1 MSDNLRSCA
10 SCAEDLITFEA
21 EHRESDQPSEII
33 EGSNGTA
40 GIFRTSSET
49 RRKRF
54 PRLRG
59 KINVR
64 SPEEREQRDSYAKE
78 KKNASRRVEEYIRN
92 NSFDKMSGWLKF
104 RCAVF
109 HKMWIKFYCVLKP
122 GFLVVYK
129 DEHMQR
135 RVGWVGTILLSS
147 LYIIQRPTQRGG
159 FCFKFIHCLRKSI
172 WVNKGPKKLQ
182 PVGNFKGLNLPL
194 TSVIIRADSEEI
206 GKQWF
211 DAMRS
216 MCLASIYD
224 NISERTHDDKD
235 IEEFIVQ
242 PSSASA
248 SSDEEDE
255 DDEKII
261 EGNQINSEDSIE
273 IDQSACSEQIH
284 EETMYVKDNE
294 EPLPHLKSDLKS
306 VGNEIGSG
314 KLDILVSLA
323 RQVKPNQPLSRI
335 VIPPFVNY
343 PKSFLD
349 KLQDMFYRVD
359 LIAQMT
365 RADTPRER
373 MELFAKFMLWLQN
386 FHPTREM
393 KKYYNSVLGEKSRCY
408 FQHPNGS
415 RTHFIAEEVTH
426 HPPASAIYCVN
437 KQEGF
442 SIRVLMEF
450 EVRFQVYYVRSNIK
464 GGVEVTLDNLNEKY
478 TASLPDLIVNNI
490 FLGQFRIDFEGPLT
504 LACKQTD
511 YKCQIDF
518 KTRWTPWGRES
529 QFHRIKAKLYDS
541 DGTEVLQAEG
551 HWNSAVYTKAQ
562 NGKSELFWKADKSAM
577 LDKYIVHTSDLDE
590 YESSRLW
597 CGLTDALFRGDE
609 EEAIIQKTLVEQA
622 QRDLRALRE
631 QMGED
636 YKPAL
641 MALEEE
647 PAADSRIP
655 PLYNYVHRSDSKWD
669 PYNDEY
675 QYEHNF
681 IIKTHKRN
689 KPSSSAGIGTK
700 ISKDKKFVGA
710 FGDSTSSRGESSRV
724 NRSLSKSSKERN
736 DEYAKLT
743 DSLEGQN
750 SIKAQM
756 DSIQKALQTLQEGLK
771 TIERRT
777 DHVSTH
783 LGSVPVA
790 GAGGTS
796 VVDHNNRPSNHVP
809 KLLVEDKNSRT
820 TTNGGRGGNGNGLS
834 WTSIVFCMLCALF
847 CILYTYYFQ
856 RS

>member
-1 MSDNLRSCA
+1 MSENLRSCA

-33 EGSNGTA
+33 DGSNGAA
-40 GIFRTSSET
+40 GILRTSSET

-59 KINVR
+59 KTTIR
-64 SPEEREQRDSYAKE
+64 SPEERQQRDSYAKE

-182 PVGNFKGLNLPL
+182 PVGNLKGLNLPL

-211 DAMRS
+211 ESMKS
-216 MCLASIYD
+216 MCLASMYD
-224 NISERTHDDKD
+224 NISERTNDDKD

-248 SSDEEDE
+248 SSDEEDD

-261 EGNQINSEDSIE
+261 EANQMNSEDSVE

-294 EPLPHLKSDLKS
+294 EPLPHLKTDLKS

-359 LIAQMT
+359 LIAEMT
-365 RADTPRER
+365 RAESPRDR
-373 MELFAKFMLWLQN
+373 MELFAKFMLWLNN

-464 GGVEVTLDNLNEKY
+464 GGVEVTLHNLNEKY
-478 TASLPDLIVNNI
+478 TASFPDLIVNNI

-504 LACKQTD
+504 LSCKQTG
-511 YKCQIDF
+511 YRCQIDF

-529 QFHRIKAKLYDS
+529 QFHRIKAKLYDNE
-541 DGTEVLQAEG
+541 DTEVLQAEG
-551 HWNSAVYTKAQ
+551 HWNSTVYTKAQ
-562 NGKSELFWKADKSAM
+562 NGKSQLFWKADKSAM

-597 CGLTDALFRGDE
+597 CGLTEALLRGDD

-622 QRDLRALRE
+622 QRDLRALRA
-631 QMGED
+631 QMGEE
-636 YKPAL
+636 YQPAL
-641 MALEEE
+641 MVLEEPTSE
-647 PAADSRIP
+647 EESEIP
-655 PLYNYVHRSDSKWD
+655 PLYNYVYQSDSKWD
-669 PYNDEY
+669 PENDEY

-681 IIKTHKRN
+681 VIKTHKRN
-689 KPSSSAGIGTK
+689 KSSSGIGTK
-700 ISKDKKFVGA
+700 VSKDKFVVGA

-756 DSIQKALQTLQEGLK
+756 DSIHKALQTLQEGLR

-777 DHVSTH
+777 DHQLGASAPAAAAVTVS
-783 LGSVPVA
+783 PA
-790 GAGGTS
+790 A
-796 VVDHNNRPSNHVP
+796 VDTRPANVSSSKHVESRNR
-809 KLLVEDKNSRT
+809 
-820 TTNGGRGGNGNGLS
+820 TNGSGGLS
-834 WTSIVFCMLCALF
+834 WTSIIFCMLCVLF